1 VSSQGNVQAM
11 YVYCNSALDVSSSIK
26 WRTPAVSVSFCG

>member
-1 VSSQGNVQAM
+1 VSSQGNVQL
-11 YVYCNSALDVSSSIK
+11 YVYSNSALDVSSSIK